1 MECAR
6 IVSDRVIVLHDGK
19 IIGEGTYD
27 ELKNLSIPIIKD
39 FFE

>member
-6 IVSDRVIVLHDGK
+6 IVSDRVIVLSDGK
-19 IIGEGTYD
+19 IIGEGKFD
-27 ELKNLSIPIIKD
+27 ELKNSSIPEIKS